1 MSLLLQPQ
9 SILGFITKLNYLS
22 ASVVSG
28 LRVRLEI
35 QGSRVQTRLR
45 SMIFFQDVKILST
58 SPPGGTLSWRFRV

>member
-58 SPPGGTLSWRFRV
+58 SPPGGTLSCGSRA